1 MGVCTPAVS
10 WLDVKVPAL
19 QEQDEWRF
27 IWCSLPAEL
36 FPPAVN
42 PIFFLRLSRVNLRV
56 DSSME
61 ESKEESNV

>member
-1 MGVCTPAVS
+1 MGVCTPAAS

-36 FPPAVN
+36 FPSAVIL
-42 PIFFLRLSRVNLRV
+42 PFFFNLAV
-56 DSSME
+56 
-61 ESKEESNV
+61 